1 VRRLEQFREALNR
14 REHPRRSLSPTPVC
28 IEATN
33 LSSLFNPQRPI
44 GVQIEAQN
52 LKGKKFKMTLDGF
65 EARVFQHEYDHLDG
79 VLYHD
84 RMSEDV
90 RAEVQSTLDGFVAA
104 YPGED
109 KAL

>member
-1 VRRLEQFREALNR
+1 LRRARLTA
-14 REHPRRSLSPTPVC
+14 
-28 IEATN
+28 
-33 LSSLFNPQRPI
+33 SLFLDSRAQRPI

-52 LKGKKFKMTLDGF
+52 LKGKKFKMTLEGF

-84 RMSEDV
+84 RMSPEV
-90 RAEVQSTLDGFVAA
+90 RASVQSTLDGFVEA

-109 KAL
+109 SEKSL

>member
-1 VRRLEQFREALNR
+1 MGRNVSNYARLRETLDEDASRARLESTTDCSF
-14 REHPRRSLSPTPVC
+14 PPS
-28 IEATN
+28 
-33 LSSLFNPQRPI
+33 QRPI

-52 LKGKKFKMTLDGF
+52 LKGKKFKMTLEGF

-84 RMSEDV
+84 RMSPEV
-90 RAEVQSTLDGFVAA
+90 RSTVQNQLDGFVAA
-104 YPGED
+104 YPGEE

>member
-1 VRRLEQFREALNR
+1 MRRARLTA
-14 REHPRRSLSPTPVC
+14 
-28 IEATN
+28 
-33 LSSLFNPQRPI
+33 SLFLDSRAQRPI

-52 LKGKKFKMTLDGF
+52 LKGKKFKMTLEGF

-84 RMSEDV
+84 RMSPEV
-90 RAEVQSTLDGFVAA
+90 RASVQRTLDGFVEA

-109 KAL
+109 SEKAL